1 MAGVGSL
8 PKTRASSLWLSFPAQ
23 PAQDASS
30 VSRTGLS
37 FIAIESCHTYVL
49 KDIARPIQIGIGF
62 ACPGVRYWMSGD
74 VFWMQLTIDQIDVP
88 RPVSDNQ

>member
-30 VSRTGLS
+30 VSRSGLS
-37 FIAIESCHTYVL
+37 LIAYESCHTYVP
-49 KDIARPIQIGIGF
+49 KDMFRPLQSGICFARTGARELDAGRGF
-62 ACPGVRYWMSGD
+62 QGADKDS
-74 VFWMQLTIDQIDVP
+74 
-88 RPVSDNQ
+88 SN